1 MADTPRIDGERIERR
16 ARRCGRGSVPLVDGN
31 LPLFAAVPGAEH
43 QTFGPVEIDI
53 VRVGDARIKRSI
65 YPAGLRWSVDL
76 RPLIGTDDCRHAH
89 VGFLAHGALHFQYAD
104 GCDVDVMA
112 PAVLDIAPG
121 HDAWVQG
128 DEPAVVIEVDY
139 EADTVARLDVADEH
153 RH

>member
-1 MADTPRIDGERIERR
+1 MASAHRHRPASQI
-16 ARRCGRGSVPLVDGN
+16 GRGSLPPVDGN

-65 YPAGLRWSVDL
+65 YPVGLRWSVHL
-76 RPLIGTDDCRHAH
+76 RPLVGTDGCRHAH
-89 VGFLAHGALHFQYAD
+89 VGFLAQGALHFEYPD
-104 GCDVDVMA
+104 GCGVDMTA

-139 EADTVARLDVADEH
+139 EADTIERLGVADEH